1 MNFSTRKYNYI
12 IIDSQIE
19 DINDLKQ
26 QLEGFPNFHCAGFAK
41 SKLEAIN
48 LILDEGPNLVFL
60 NTELTEGIK
69 IKSSFEIIN
78 ELRQYLDFLP
88 QFIAMNSSTKDS
100 YKAIKYGVSDYI
112 LKPFSHIELKKSLL
126 RFQKSQPEESSI
138 CLKSFTE
145 YRFLFPKDI
154 LFLKADNNT
163 TDFFLKDGTIVTS
176 CQTLKNFELS
186 LPKVFVRIHK
196 SYMVN
201 VNYITKIHFSK
212 FQCSLKFTKQVIPF
226 SKRLKS
232 TMENIRDFILNLPK
246 DNLAISTS

>member
-1 MNFSTRKYNYI
+1 MNYSNAKYKYI

-19 DINDLKQ
+19 DIGNLNKHLLSYD
-26 QLEGFPNFHCAGFAK
+26 NFYNVGNAK
-41 SKLEAIN
+41 CKSEAIN
-48 LILDEGPNLVFL
+48 LIIEEQPKLVFL
-60 NTELTEGIK
+60 NTELIEGMK
-69 IKSSFEIIN
+69 IENSFGIIN

-88 QFIAMNSSTKDS
+88 QFIAMSNSTKDS
-100 YKAIKYGVSDYI
+100 YRAIKNGVFDYL
-112 LKPFSHIELKKSLL
+112 LKPFNHFEIKKTLL
-126 RFQKSQPEESSI
+126 RFEKNQPKSTSI

-145 YRFLFPKDI
+145 YRFLTSKDI

-163 TDFFLKDGTIVTS
+163 TDFFLKDGTVVTC

-201 VNYITKIHFSK
+201 VSYITKIHFSK
-212 FQCSLKFTKQVIPF
+212 FQCTVKYTKHVIPF

-232 TMENIRDFILNLPK
+232 TMEDIRDFILNLPK
-246 DNLAISTS
+246 DEQALSIT